1 MTTTPPRPKS
11 RGVGISNSMVT
22 PGLTSSLFG
31 SGTFDSRKGFGS
43 AFSGAMGGGAADAAA
58 APNTTPFRGGGGGGA
73 RGDLRSKLVRERSR
87 SSAAFASS
95 SLQQQQNQHVRTP
108 QRTLRSQTLPSEE
121 DDNDS
126 SDDDNEE
133 GEEQQY
139 PALFT
144 NFCHRGMEVIF
155 TAIPGNKD
163 QECHLLGIHART
175 RVPFQKCHFIVP
187 NKNKSKM
194 KIVELTSHPHTG
206 WIFAA
211 DSIGNIHSFHP
222 TRADPMKEAYGKFRW
237 VGGSVAKTRMVFGY
251 STLPPPPSDDLTT
264 ATTTATS
271 TAMEDLE
278 CFHRTRLTSSMM
290 ASNNNST
297 SSLNA
302 QVAGSSDQQV
312 YPLNDG
318 QPPLPKSPGRSVTT
332 GQYRVMVRSSLTT
345 KRVLVVHKDQL
356 AIFDFSPNEV
366 GGGLD
371 EALLLWTHNMQG
383 SIITQCSLS
392 GDGCAIALS
401 LEGEGVGVPYPFG
414 IRTFVRDWEDGSS
427 GAVDANNKS
436 DVKSNNMR
444 PPTHKHRRTASGMT
458 ALPESHAPPLP
469 TPKIKNFDGLM
480 DSVFRDGGVA
490 PQKKE
495 QIPVAT
501 GILYKL
507 GPFLVHSSPVT
518 RLSFRGFGTRTSAL
532 HHNSGWNE
540 QEEGNDLLLTSCSKD
555 CSVRIFS
562 QNSWRQLMHWTSPP
576 KSRADWVRG
585 ISAANIG
592 DLDSSP
598 TNDTKKKKKEEGKLT
613 PIPKEGADT
622 SVSTGQTSSST
633 QQSHQSNLQMSSGT
647 PQSCDTS
654 VASDASGG
662 INRVLLGNHHYY
674 NNYAQTSS
682 SLPSHSV
689 PGTHAGAWIAEL
701 TFRNAFPALRLSRL
715 SYMKTGGDDALPA
728 HFESVAAI
736 LPPGSLNE
744 GVLLAED
751 DGGNCMDVEG
761 IWPLWDPWEPDLK
774 KNGSGSGEA
783 GSDNPGSSAF
793 GGSGGGGIP
802 TPPPGASPTAA
813 AGPRWVG
820 DGSDLGGTHIP
831 PSEIRITSSYSR
843 VDCLAQ
849 IEMPLWGDKD
859 FGAMEFGAPMR
870 YVMSM
875 PERRVS
881 KLISKLPCAN
891 LEYESGS
898 RLCARAAL
906 DNRSI
911 ELLWRR
917 HGAINLERQ
926 SSAIDLS
933 EQFRDLSLT
942 PLPIC
947 LPSLSVPG
955 LYHKPLSSDSIQPPP
970 TLGKHAIASLHW
982 WPDEN
987 FGGPPRL
994 VALTQGGTLIVYEMP
1009 PPWSAL
1015 EPPMPSYD
1023 PFDGSESRGSSVYS
1037 DFGMMEDDDV
1047 LMSQDSFHSS
1057 DDRRAEYEV
1066 AVAPHPDFGLG
1077 LRLEAQAQGMA
1088 AIAGSFKKHPLSG
1101 GRLPAERS
1109 GAITLGDELI
1119 AVNDVNLEGC
1129 RFEDA
1134 IATVR
1139 QIGFDSHGEPLRMR
1153 FRKCRGKRG
1162 STLQA
1167 SIGSRGSKRS
1177 STGMKTP
1184 DSKSPKVII
1193 EGIDDGSLAT
1203 VEVGADA
1210 EYQQEFGRI
1219 IAVVRDAIIDSP
1231 DSARFVSSPAML
1243 LLPWNFGKGAVV
1255 SSKMYGGALVLWAV
1269 PGERTIKAARLEA
1282 LLDIDPENARFE
1294 VMGSVTMDD
1303 DGNNATIRSIAF
1315 VSSTEKGWLVA
1326 VSDSAGNVALLF
1338 IEISNTSSNDL
1349 DSRPTLTSFF
1359 RHYSSI
1365 FNLHGSMQGN
1375 SEADASDSVIMRP
1388 FSLELFGCMNKR
1400 IRRCKELKI
1409 FSALPYS
1416 VHMNGSKNIDSTEY
1430 SSSTISLSDVS
1441 GYDGGVVLDFCWV
1454 SSGFEDAFPWLLV
1467 FTQSAAILYHRSCLQ
1482 NTWGVLAILSY
1493 TEKLCSRSSSPHDVY
1508 PHLVTALRSAIP
1520 SNDERTR
1527 LRSGWHPESI
1537 LASICTEEDGT
1548 KLALNSYVRGI
1559 YTWLSQWMV
1568 SDESIRPSWVGHGSL
1583 SNAPFRVL
1591 NDKSPASNEDD
1602 EDGSSAALIATLSL
1616 NPQNTGREQSEGAL
1630 LLSELQSALNV
1641 IVKESPNEVEKP
1653 QTNRSKEFKLAM
1665 SQGSKKSEKLNGL
1678 PAPLQKLT
1686 MEELRC
1692 LWAIGEVLAN
1702 PPSFKK
1708 LDSNSQLG
1716 LFCVSLMRNLLD
1728 KRNNNDATKDTSKS
1742 VNAMPSYEGGRM
1754 LTNQKKSSSDL
1765 EGGKIKFDQIASAGC
1780 LSALMSDSQTLLVNS
1795 CRSVGEKFNWDI
1807 ARSVGLPFW
1816 LRSQKELVSIAEEIA
1831 QTIYRDT
1838 RNVMD
1843 CALYYIAMRN
1853 MKKLRAIAA
1862 TDRSESGKKF
1872 FNFISDNDFSSDR
1885 GRNTASKNAYSLL
1898 RKRKYASAAS
1908 FFLLAEPP
1916 MIKSALDVIRLQLQD
1931 TSLAFFV
1938 ARLIEN
1944 ATKSRASTGDGLTIG
1959 GGFNLSSMGGGGGFA
1974 GSGGITMEIGEES
1987 VVKFED
1993 WKPELG
1999 PNARAVLKY
2008 KAANADDDVCL
2019 ESLKLL
2025 WLGRQNEAKLRL
2037 AHMPAM
2043 GENDAV
2049 TLQDL
2054 SLPSVACD
2062 TSISE
2067 DSSSSSV
2074 LRRANAVINFC
2085 SGPTLLKGLNPK
2097 KRVLWSSALLVSR
2110 ALGRCGIEI
2119 PSMRILQRIADPLYE
2134 EKFTPSDTNAGESNG
2149 GPKSSGVLS
2158 SAASSSIFD
2167 SFDTAPPQRK
2177 QTKPVQQATAS
2188 SSIFDSYDAAPSSR
2202 PCQPS
2207 SSIFDSFDAAPQK
2220 PKPASLQN
2228 SSIFD
2233 SFDAAPQKPKPASSQ
2248 SGEMASSIFDSFD
2261 NVAPQKPKAINPQ
2274 RPPRATVAAEPEV
2287 EKDIAIPEFP
2297 AIWSEWRE
2305 RLIYVV
2311 VARTLLREMARIVS
2325 SFHGDPHFVE
2335 MELFAS
2341 RSHPLN
2347 PTGAAEVLHNSCD
2360 GQGLLNSVYKCVSE
2374 LSEHFRIDENT
2385 IIQQAWEL
2393 LSTSLKPRRIVFAVL
2408 LQCLLGRG
2416 DVIEDLVRDTASRQT
2431 NNAEFLGLANDTIID
2446 EDVSKYYLSSQ
2457 FGRRESANI
2466 VWQLELCLWLH
2477 RGGAFEMSVKAV
2489 KETVLAIRIGIA
2501 TSSWGRCHQSLDTLL
2516 KAEPD
2521 YPMDFDAGK
2530 NLWKSMKIIVV
2541 NDNVIDGVE
2550 GVSSGGWEFLVDCRR
2565 DEATEMLRDGKPGQ
2579 FLIRPHTQDPGV
2591 FTLSFRTNLVPTEP
2605 TPVINYDDAG
2615 AVDKLQQPSEPSQT
2629 AKKIVKRDDVVQH
2642 AIVRLTD
2649 SGFRCGSFGP
2659 FVTLVK
2665 LLHTVSGSLPFALR
2679 FNDPPIKGV
2688 IKERGTLPSPN
2699 SFLFRKM
2706 ALHSRSD
2713 LFQFQGSTKI
2723 KVTSVDDCV
2732 RADRGPSD
2740 VCLERCFGL
2749 FAQLI
2754 FLTELRKQ
2762 LCALAAAVD
2771 EDADTAAL
2779 PKTGPDETLSDDFDG
2794 SISEGSLEMD
2804 EEEVIG
2810 VACRMV
2816 RPLLNWVR
2824 SKEIDI
2830 IDEIAPLMGNV
2841 DRNPSSGTLSSAV
2854 EESDES
2860 IEHTSFITG
2869 GDSLIRRMIQA
2880 GSGVEFRTLRVGEA
2894 GNSVIVVLFGRNDAV
2909 KWMIS
2914 NGVGKDQADAEKA
2927 LKMMELLR
2935 IIEPITSA
2943 DLSIPKSYAAT
2954 HPATESRYRF
2964 VDPWEVEAL
2973 ESKAGETANAS
2984 LGRAR
2989 YQTLSVGQIASS
3001 CEKIVRATGGLH
3013 LLGLWSTL
3021 KGGITLTKA
3030 LCSAHPPWERGAG
3043 GDLLMKGGFLLES
3056 SPYENSI
3063 RQHLY
3068 GNSLFRRLNLP
3079 QRFLALLQV
3088 ELLDLKN
3095 VTSPSGSSSLTA
3107 YALLRLKRKGSS
3119 APLNHKARSLD
3130 SACTQPRKISKSSGL
3145 NAPASWGSLVRF
3157 RFPLPEFVNCEGKS
3171 FDADRE
3177 SLFRGP
3183 PTCLQVTAYEKKFM
3197 SDAELGG
3204 ADINLESLGSGGQIE
3219 EWVPLRAG
3227 KDGITWFARV
3237 RISLRFELMCMELS
3251 SDEVDEEDKKFKND
3265 SCPSVGLK
3273 KIQYLSRLGAHEDV
3287 KGVKNSISTP
3297 DMAGYFGNMLY

>member
-1 MTTTPPRPKS
+1 MTTPPLPTS
-11 RGVGISNSMVT
+11 RGEG
-22 PGLTSSLFG
+22 TSIPP
-31 SGTFDSRKGFGS
+31 TFDSRKGLGNT
-43 AFSGAMGGGAADAAA
+43 FSGTMGGSNADAPSNNSSN
-58 APNTTPFRGGGGGGA
+58 APLFSSGAKGGGGA

-95 SLQQQQNQHVRTP
+95 SLQQQNQHLRTP
-108 QRTLRSQTLPSEE
+108 QKVNRNFRPPPSLTSEE
-121 DDNDS
+121 DDDS
-126 SDDDNEE
+126 GSDDSDEE
-133 GEEQQY
+133 EEDEQY

-144 NFCHRGMEVIF
+144 NFCYRGMEVIF
-155 TAIPGNKD
+155 TAIPGDKD

-175 RVPFQKCHFIVP
+175 RVPFQKCHFV
-187 NKNKSKM
+187 NNNNYTSKV
-194 KIVELTSHPHTG
+194 KIVELTSHPITG

-211 DSIGNIHSFHP
+211 DSIGNIHSFYP

-237 VGGSVAKTRMVFGY
+237 VAGNVAETRMVFGY
-251 STLPPPPSDDLTT
+251 SPLPSASTDDFT
-264 ATTTATS
+264 TTTATVQ
-271 TAMEDLE
+271 DLE
-278 CFHRTRLTSSMM
+278 CFHRQRLSM
-290 ASNNNST
+290 ASNVNSA
-297 SSLNA
+297 SSMSAVSNL
-302 QVAGSSDQQV
+302 DQQQQQA

-318 QPPLPKSPGRSVTT
+318 QPPLPKSPGKTVNN
-332 GQYRVMVRSSLTT
+332 GQYRVMVRASLST

-356 AIFDFSPNEV
+356 AIFDFSTSSL
-366 GGGLD
+366 G

-383 SIITQCSLS
+383 SIITHCSIS
-392 GDGCAIALS
+392 GDGCAIAVS
-401 LEGEGVGVPYPFG
+401 LEREGVGVPYPFG
-414 IRTFVRDWEDGSS
+414 IRTFVRDWEDGS
-427 GAVDANNKS
+427 GAVE
-436 DVKSNNMR
+436 VKSNNNNAGNMR
-444 PPTHKHRRTASGMT
+444 PPTHKHRRTASGMK
-458 ALPESHAPPLP
+458 AMSESHAPPLP
-469 TPKIKNFDGLM
+469 TPKSRNFDGLM
-480 DSVFRDGGVA
+480 DSVFGDGSTS
-490 PQKKE
+490 KKE
-495 QIPVAT
+495 QSRTTAKSPIPAAT
-501 GILYKL
+501 GILYKP
-507 GPFLVHSSPVT
+507 GQFLVHSSPVS

-598 TNDTKKKKKEEGKLT
+598 TNDAKKKKKEDGKLT
-613 PIPKEGADT
+613 PNPKDGADA
-622 SVSTGQTSSST
+622 SVSTGQTLST
-633 QQSHQSNLQMSSGT
+633 QQSQQPNMQISAGT
-647 PQSCDTS
+647 PSQSCDTS

-744 GVLLAED
+744 EVLLAED

-761 IWPLWDPWEPDLK
+761 IWPAWDPWEPDLK
-774 KNGSGSGEA
+774 KSSGPGDA
-783 GSDNPGSSAF
+783 GNDRTGSSAF
-793 GGSGGGGIP
+793 GGSSGGVGAA
-802 TPPPGASPTAA
+802 TAAPGASPTA

-820 DGSDLGGTHIP
+820 DGFDLGGTHIP

-843 VDCLAQ
+843 IDCISQ

-881 KLISKLPCAN
+881 KLVSKLPCAN
-891 LEYESGS
+891 LQYESGG

-906 DNRSI
+906 DNKSI

-926 SSAIDLS
+926 SGSFDQS
-933 EQFRDLSLT
+933 EHLRDLSLT
-942 PLPIC
+942 PLPIR

-955 LYHKPLSSDSIQPPP
+955 LHQKLPSDTLQLPP
-970 TLGKHAIASLHW
+970 TFDKHAIASLHW
-982 WPDEN
+982 WPDDN

-994 VALTQGGTLIVYEMP
+994 MALTSGGALIVYEMP

-1037 DFGMMEDDDV
+1037 DFGMLEDDDV
-1047 LMSQDSFHSS
+1047 LLSQDSFHSE
-1057 DDRRAEYEV
+1057 DRRAEYEV

-1101 GRLPAERS
+1101 GRLPAERC

-1119 AVNDVNLEGC
+1119 AVNDVNLEGY

-1153 FRKCRGKRG
+1153 FRKCRGRRFG
-1162 STLQA
+1162 STQPA
-1167 SIGSRGSKRS
+1167 SIGSKGSKRS
-1177 STGMKTP
+1177 SAGTKTP
-1184 DSKSPKVII
+1184 DSKSPKVLI

-1219 IAVVRDAIIDSP
+1219 IAVVRDATISP
-1231 DSARFVSSPAML
+1231 GSTRFAFSPAML

-1255 SSKMYGGALVLWAV
+1255 SDSMYGGALVLWSV
-1269 PGERTIKAARLEA
+1269 PGGRTIKAARLEA
-1282 LLDIDPENARFE
+1282 LLDIDPENARFD
-1294 VMGSVTMDD
+1294 VMGSVALED
-1303 DGNNATIRSIAF
+1303 DGNSAAIQSITF
-1315 VSSTEKGWLVA
+1315 VSSTDEGWLVA
-1326 VSDSAGNVALLF
+1326 VHDSGGSVSLLF
-1338 IEISNTSSNDL
+1338 IEISSANDL
-1349 DSRPTLTSFF
+1349 DARPTLTSSF
-1359 RHYSSI
+1359 RQHSSI
-1365 FNLHGSMQGN
+1365 FNLYSSGPGNNKTNPSGSF
-1375 SEADASDSVIMRP
+1375 IMRP
-1388 FSLELFGCMNKR
+1388 FSLELFGCMELVG
-1400 IRRCKELKI
+1400 RCKELKV
-1409 FSALPYS
+1409 FSGLPYS
-1416 VHMNGSKNIDSTEY
+1416 LHINGGENNESTEY
-1430 SSSTISLSDVS
+1430 SSFTISLNDVS
-1441 GYDGGVVLDFCWV
+1441 GFDSEVILDFCWV

-1482 NTWGVLAILSY
+1482 NTWGVIAVLSY
-1493 TEKLCSRSSSPHDVY
+1493 AEKLCSRSSSPLDVF
-1508 PHLVTALRSAIP
+1508 PHLVSALRSVIP
-1520 SNDERTR
+1520 SNDEHAR

-1559 YTWLSQWMV
+1559 YSWLSQWMV
-1568 SDESIRPSWVGHGSL
+1568 SDEAMRPSWVGHGSL

-1591 NDKSPASNEDD
+1591 NDKSLVPNED
-1602 EDGSSAALIATLSL
+1602 EEENGSAAALMTSLSL
-1616 NPQNTGREQSEGAL
+1616 APQRAGREQSEGTL
-1630 LLSELQSALNV
+1630 LLSELQSALNNV
-1641 IVKESPNEVEKP
+1641 VEESPYEVERP
-1653 QTNRSKEFKLAM
+1653 QTNRSREFMLAM
-1665 SQGSKKSEKLNGL
+1665 SQGSKKSTKLNEL
-1678 PAPLQKLT
+1678 PTPLQTLT
-1686 MEELRC
+1686 VEELRC

-1702 PPSFKK
+1702 PPAFKK
-1708 LDSNSQLG
+1708 LDSYSQLC

-1728 KRNNNDATKDTSKS
+1728 KPKS
-1742 VNAMPSYEGGRM
+1742 NGKTAQPENTMPSYVGGRM
-1754 LTNQKKSSSDL
+1754 LTSQQKSSATL
-1765 EGGKIKFDQIASAGC
+1765 EEGMAKFDNIASAGC
-1780 LSALMSDSQTLLVNS
+1780 LSALMSDCQKLLVNS
-1795 CRSVGEKFNWDI
+1795 CRPLGDKFSWDST
-1807 ARSVGLPFW
+1807 RSIGLPFW
-1816 LRSQKELVSIAEEIA
+1816 LRSQTELISVAEEIA
-1831 QTIYRDT
+1831 QTIYKDS

-1853 MKKLRAIAA
+1853 MKKLKAIAA

-1872 FNFISDNDFSSDR
+1872 FKFISDHDFSSDR
-1885 GRNTASKNAYSLL
+1885 GRNSAEKNAYSLL

-1916 MIKSALDVIRLQLQD
+1916 MIKSAVDVIRLKLHD
-1931 TSLAFFV
+1931 TPLAFFV

-1944 ATKSRASTGDGLTIG
+1944 AMNSHVPTGDGLTIG
-1959 GGFNLSSMGGGGGFA
+1959 KGFNLVNMGGGGGFA
-1974 GSGGITMEIGEES
+1974 GSGGNTIDVVEET
-1987 VVKFED
+1987 VVRFEE

-1999 PNARAVLKY
+1999 PHARAVLEHN
-2008 KAANADDDVCL
+2008 AANADDVCL

-2037 AHMPAM
+2037 AHIPTM
-2043 GENDAV
+2043 GENDTFA
-2049 TLQDL
+2049 LQDI
-2054 SLPSVACD
+2054 SLPSVAFH
-2062 TSISE
+2062 TSVSE
-2067 DSSSSSV
+2067 DATSSTV
-2074 LRRANAVINFC
+2074 LHRANAVIDFC
-2085 SGPTLLKGLNPK
+2085 SGPMLLKGLNPK

-2119 PSMRILQRIADPLYE
+2119 PSMRILQGIADPLYE
-2134 EKFTPSDTNAGESNG
+2134 ERPVSSHSSNG
-2149 GPKSSGVLS
+2149 NAKSSAMASGAQS
-2158 SAASSSIFD
+2158 SASPIFDSFDTTRYQTQFPQEAAASSSILHTNDPAPPSQPASSIFD
-2167 SFDTAPPQRK
+2167 SFDAAPQKPKPVPK
-2177 QTKPVQQATAS
+2177 QTA
-2188 SSIFDSYDAAPSSR
+2188 DM
-2202 PCQPS
+2202 S

-2220 PKPASLQN
+2220 PKPVPKQTADMS

-2233 SFDAAPQKPKPASSQ
+2233 SFDAAPQKPKPVPKQTADMS
-2248 SGEMASSIFDSFD
+2248 SSIFDSFD
-2261 NVAPQKPKAINPQ
+2261 AAPQRPKATGSH
-2274 RPPRATVAAEPEV
+2274 RPPRATVVAVEPKV
-2287 EKDIAIPEFP
+2287 EKDIPIPDFP
-2297 AIWSEWRE
+2297 TIWVEWRE
-2305 RLIYVV
+2305 RLINVV

-2325 SFHGDPHFVE
+2325 SFHGDPQFVD
-2335 MELFAS
+2335 MELFAN
-2341 RSHPLN
+2341 RSHPLT
-2347 PTGAAEVLHNSCD
+2347 PSVSAEVLHNPCD
-2360 GQGLLNSVYKCVSE
+2360 SQALLNSVFNCVSE
-2374 LSEHFRIDENT
+2374 LSEQFQINENT

-2393 LSTSLKPRRIVFAVL
+2393 LSPSLRPRRIIFAVL

-2416 DVIEDLVRDTASRQT
+2416 DVIEDLVRDAASRQT
-2431 NNAEFLGLANDTIID
+2431 NSAEFLGLANDTIVD
-2446 EDVSKYYLSSQ
+2446 EDDAKYYLSSQ

-2477 RGGAFEMSVKAV
+2477 RGGAFEMSDKAV
-2489 KETVLAIRIGIA
+2489 KETVLAIRIGVA

-2530 NLWKSMKIIVV
+2530 NLWRSMKIIVV
-2541 NDNVIDGVE
+2541 NDNVIDGID

-2605 TPVINYDDAG
+2605 APATNYDETG
-2615 AVDKLQQPSEPSQT
+2615 AIDKAKQPSEGESAQST
-2629 AKKIVKRDDVVQH
+2629 KKIVKRDDVVQH

-2665 LLHTVSGSLPFALR
+2665 LLHAVSESLPFALR

-2713 LFQFQGSTKI
+2713 FFQLQGSSKI
-2723 KVTSVDDCV
+2723 KVSTIDDCIRDRDTSV
-2732 RADRGPSD
+2732 S
-2740 VCLERCFGL
+2740 LERCFGL
-2749 FAQLI
+2749 FAQLL

-2771 EDADTAAL
+2771 EDERNTVVPKADI
-2779 PKTGPDETLSDDFDG
+2779 DETLSDDFDG

-2830 IDEIAPLMGNV
+2830 IDEIAPRMCDV
-2841 DRNPSSGTLSSAV
+2841 DRTPSAVSLSSAV
-2854 EESDES
+2854 EESDDS
-2860 IEHTSFITG
+2860 IKHTNFITG

-2880 GSGVEFRTLRVGEA
+2880 GSGVDFRTLRVGEA
-2894 GNSVIVVLFGRNDAV
+2894 GNSVIVVLFGKKDAI
-2909 KWMIS
+2909 KWMLS
-2914 NGVGKDQADAEKA
+2914 NGAAKDQSDAEKK
-2927 LKMMELLR
+2927 LEMMELMR
-2935 IIEPITSA
+2935 IIEPISST

-2954 HPATESRYRF
+2954 HPATECRYRF

-2973 ESKAGETANAS
+2973 ESKAGETANAA
-2984 LGRAR
+2984 LGRAC
-2989 YQTLSVGQIASS
+2989 YQTLSVGRIASS
-3001 CEKIVRATGGLH
+3001 CEKIVRSTGGLH

-3030 LCSAHPPWERGAG
+3030 LCSAHPPWERDAG

-3107 YALLRLKRKGSS
+3107 YALLRLKRQGSS

-3177 SLFRGP
+3177 SLFRGA
-3183 PTCLQVTAYEKKFM
+3183 PTCLQLTAYEKKFM

-3227 KDGITWFARV
+3227 KDGITWFARI

-3251 SDEVDEEDKKFKND
+3251 TNEGEEVKFKND
-3265 SCPSVGLK
+3265 RCPSVGLK

-3297 DMAGYFGNMLY
+3297 DLANYFGSMLY

>member
-1 MTTTPPRPKS
+1 M
-11 RGVGISNSMVT
+11 
-22 PGLTSSLFG
+22 
-31 SGTFDSRKGFGS
+31 D
-43 AFSGAMGGGAADAAA
+43 
-58 APNTTPFRGGGGGGA
+58 
-73 RGDLRSKLVRERSR
+73 
-87 SSAAFASS
+87 
-95 SLQQQQNQHVRTP
+95 
-108 QRTLRSQTLPSEE
+108 
-121 DDNDS
+121 
-126 SDDDNEE
+126 SDDSDDEQEE
-133 GEEQQY
+133 EEEQY

-144 NFCHRGMEVIF
+144 NFCYRGMEVIF
-155 TAIPGNKD
+155 TAIPGDKD
-163 QECHLLGIHART
+163 HECHLLGIHSRT
-175 RVPFQKCHFIVP
+175 RVPFQKCHFVTTT
-187 NKNKSKM
+187 NNNNNTKSKVN
-194 KIVELTSHPHTG
+194 IVELTSHPLTG

-211 DSIGNIHSFHP
+211 DSIGNVHSFHP

-237 VGGSVAKTRMVFGY
+237 VGGSVARTRMVFGY
-251 STLPPPPSDDLTT
+251 SPLPSSASDNSTT
-264 ATTTATS
+264 
-271 TAMEDLE
+271 MEDLE
-278 CFHRTRLTSSMM
+278 CFHRQRSAM
-290 ASNNNST
+290 ASNANST
-297 SSLNA
+297 SSMSA
-302 QVAGSSDQQV
+302 VSSADQQQQQQV

-318 QPPLPKSPGRSVTT
+318 QPPLPKSPGKSVNI
-332 GQYRVMVRSSLTT
+332 GQYRVMVRASLST

-356 AIFDFSPNEV
+356 AIFDFSNSSSS
-366 GGGLD
+366 D

-392 GDGCAIALS
+392 GDGCAIAVS

-427 GAVDANNKS
+427 GAIEVNKS
-436 DVKSNNMR
+436 NNSNNNVGNMR
-444 PPTHKHRRTASGMT
+444 PPTHKHRRTASGMK

-469 TPKIKNFDGLM
+469 TPKNKNFDGLM
-480 DSVFRDGGVA
+480 DSVFGDGGSST
-490 PQKKE
+490 KKE
-495 QIPVAT
+495 QSGTAAKSQILAAT
-501 GILYKL
+501 GILYKP
-507 GPFLVHSSPVT
+507 GQFLVHSSPVT

-540 QEEGNDLLLTSCSKD
+540 HEEGNDLLLTCCSKD

-598 TNDTKKKKKEEGKLT
+598 TNDTKKKKREEGKLT
-613 PIPKEGADT
+613 PNPKDGGDT
-622 SVSTGQTSSST
+622 SVSTGQTSST
-633 QQSHQSNLQMSSGT
+633 QQPNMQMSSGT
-647 PQSCDTS
+647 PSQSCDTS

-736 LPPGSLNE
+736 LPPGSVNE
-744 GVLLAED
+744 EVLLAEN

-761 IWPLWDPWEPDLK
+761 IWPVWDPWEPDVK
-774 KNGSGSGEA
+774 KNSGSGDA
-783 GSDNPGSSAF
+783 GNDKPGSSAF
-793 GGSGGGGIP
+793 GGSSGVG
-802 TPPPGASPTAA
+802 TAAAAPGASPTA

-843 VDCLAQ
+843 ADCLAQ

-881 KLISKLPCAN
+881 KLVSKLPCAN

-926 SSAIDLS
+926 SSAINQA

-942 PLPIC
+942 PLPIR

-955 LYHKPLSSDSIQPPP
+955 LHQKLSPECLQPPS
-970 TLGKHAIASLHW
+970 TFDKHALASLHW

-1037 DFGMMEDDDV
+1037 DFGMLEDDDV
-1047 LMSQDSFHSS
+1047 LLSQDSFHSE
-1057 DDRRAEYEV
+1057 DRRAEYEV

-1101 GRLPAERS
+1101 GRLPAERC

-1119 AVNDVNLEGC
+1119 AVNDVNLEGY

-1153 FRKCRGKRG
+1153 FRKCRGRRFG
-1162 STLQA
+1162 STLPA
-1167 SIGSRGSKRS
+1167 SIGSKGSRRS
-1177 STGMKTP
+1177 AGTKTP

-1219 IAVVRDAIIDSP
+1219 IAVVRDSIISP
-1231 DSARFVSSPAML
+1231 GSARSASLPAML

-1255 SSKMYGGALVLWAV
+1255 SNNMYGGALVLWAV

-1282 LLDIDPENARFE
+1282 LLDIDPENARFD

-1303 DGNNATIRSIAF
+1303 GENDATIGSITF
-1315 VSSTEKGWLVA
+1315 VSSTDKGWLVA
-1326 VSDSAGNVALLF
+1326 VCDSAGSVALLF
-1338 IEISNTSSNDL
+1338 IEISSAASNDL
-1349 DSRPTLTSFF
+1349 DSPPMLTSSF
-1359 RHYSSI
+1359 RQHSSI
-1365 FNLHGSMQGN
+1365 FNLYSNVRGN
-1375 SEADASDSVIMRP
+1375 DKFDPSDSAVMRP
-1388 FSLELFGCMNKR
+1388 FSLELFGCMKR
-1400 IRRCKELKI
+1400 IGRCKELKI
-1409 FSALPYS
+1409 FSGLPYS
-1416 VHMNGSKNIDSTEY
+1416 LHMDGGQNIESTEY
-1430 SSSTISLSDVS
+1430 SSFTISLKDVS
-1441 GYDGGVVLDFCWV
+1441 GFDGEVIIDFCWV

-1482 NTWGVLAILSY
+1482 NTWGAIAVLSY
-1493 TEKLCSRSSSPHDVY
+1493 AEKLCLRSSSPLDVF

-1520 SNDERTR
+1520 SNDEHTR

-1559 YTWLSQWMV
+1559 YTWLSQWMA
-1568 SDESIRPSWVGHGSL
+1568 SDESMRPSWDGHGTL

-1591 NDKSPASNEDD
+1591 NDKSLVSNEDED
-1602 EDGSSAALIATLSL
+1602 EAGSAAALIASLSL
-1616 NPQNTGREQSEGAL
+1616 NHQREDKEQSEGAL
-1630 LLSELQSALNV
+1630 LLSELQSVLNV
-1641 IVKESPNEVEKP
+1641 VVKESPDELEKP
-1653 QTNRSKEFKLAM
+1653 QTNRSREFMLAM
-1665 SQGSKKSEKLNGL
+1665 SQGSKKSTKLNEL
-1678 PAPLQKLT
+1678 PTPLQTLT

-1702 PPSFKK
+1702 PPAFNK
-1708 LDSNSQLG
+1708 LDSYSQLS

-1728 KRNNNDATKDTSKS
+1728 KRNNNDSTGDTAKS
-1742 VNAMPSYEGGRM
+1742 VNAMPSYVGGRM
-1754 LTNQKKSSSDL
+1754 LTSQKKSSSNLD
-1765 EGGKIKFDQIASAGC
+1765 EGKAKFDSIASAGC
-1780 LSALMSDSQTLLVNS
+1780 LSALMSDCQMLLVKS
-1795 CRSVGEKFNWDI
+1795 CRPVGEKFSWDS
-1807 ARSVGLPFW
+1807 ARSIGLPFW

-1831 QTIYRDT
+1831 QTIYKDT

-1853 MKKLRAIAA
+1853 MKKLKAIAA

-1872 FNFISDNDFSSDR
+1872 FKFISDHDFSSDR
-1885 GRNTASKNAYSLL
+1885 GRNSAEKNAYSLL

-1916 MIKSALDVIRLQLQD
+1916 MIKSAVDVIRLQLQD

-1944 ATKSRASTGDGLTIG
+1944 AMKSRAPTGDGLTIG
-1959 GGFNLSSMGGGGGFA
+1959 GGFSLSSMGGGGGFA
-1974 GSGGITMEIGEES
+1974 GSGGNTIDVGEET
-1987 VVKFED
+1987 VVRFEE

-1999 PNARAVLKY
+1999 LHARAVLKH
-2008 KAANADDDVCL
+2008 KVANADDVCL

-2037 AHMPAM
+2037 AHIPAM
-2043 GENDAV
+2043 GENTVA
-2049 TLQDL
+2049 LQDI

-2062 TSISE
+2062 TSMSE
-2067 DSSSSSV
+2067 DVSSSSV

-2119 PSMRILQRIADPLYE
+2119 PSMRILQRIADPNYE
-2134 EKFTPSDTNAGESNG
+2134 EKPNTSDISNG
-2149 GPKSSGVLS
+2149 GSKSSEAYGAQS
-2158 SAASSSIFD
+2158 SESSIFD
-2167 SFDTAPPQRK
+2167 SFDTAQPQRRR
-2177 QTKPVQQATAS
+2177 TKSVQQATAS
-2188 SSIFDSYDAAPSSR
+2188 SSIFDTFDPAPSSQPASSIFDSFDAAPQKPKPAPSQPASSIFDSFDAA
-2202 PCQPS
+2202 PQKPKPAPKQAAMS

-2220 PKPASLQN
+2220 PKPTLSQPASIFDSFDTAPQKPKSAPKQAADMS

-2233 SFDAAPQKPKPASSQ
+2233 SFDAAPQKPKATSSR
-2248 SGEMASSIFDSFD
+2248 
-2261 NVAPQKPKAINPQ
+2261 

-2287 EKDIAIPEFP
+2287 ERDIPIPDFP
-2297 AIWSEWRE
+2297 AIWGEWRE
-2305 RLIYVV
+2305 RLINVV

-2325 SFHGDPHFVE
+2325 SFHGDPQFAD
-2335 MELFAS
+2335 MELFAQ
-2341 RSHPLN
+2341 RSHPLT

-2360 GQGLLNSVYKCVSE
+2360 SQGLLNSVFKCVSE
-2374 LSEHFRIDENT
+2374 LSEQFQIDENI

-2393 LSTSLKPRRIVFAVL
+2393 LSPSLKPRRIIFAVL

-2416 DVIEDLVRDTASRQT
+2416 DVIEDLVRDAASRQT
-2431 NNAEFLGLANDTIID
+2431 NNAEFLGLANDTIVD
-2446 EDVSKYYLSSQ
+2446 EDDTKYYLSSQ

-2466 VWQLELCLWLH
+2466 IWQLELCLWLH

-2530 NLWKSMKIIVV
+2530 NLWRSMKIIVV
-2541 NDNVIDGVE
+2541 NDNVIDGID

-2605 TPVINYDDAG
+2605 TPAANYDEAG
-2615 AVDKLQQPSEPSQT
+2615 AIDKSKQPSESESSQT
-2629 AKKIVKRDDVVQH
+2629 ARKIVKRDDVVQH

-2665 LLHTVSGSLPFALR
+2665 LLHAVSESLPFALR

-2713 LFQFQGSTKI
+2713 FFQLQGSSKKI
-2723 KVTSVDDCV
+2723 KVTDIDDCI
-2732 RADRGPSD
+2732 RDRDPSD
-2740 VCLERCFGL
+2740 VSLERCFGL

-2771 EDADTAAL
+2771 EDESATAM
-2779 PKTGPDETLSDDFDG
+2779 PKAGIDETLSDDFDG
-2794 SISEGSLEMD
+2794 SISEGSLEID

-2830 IDEIAPLMGNV
+2830 IDEIAPSMCDV
-2841 DRNPSSGTLSSAV
+2841 DRTPSAVSLSSAV
-2854 EESDES
+2854 EELDET
-2860 IEHTSFITG
+2860 IEHTCFITG

-2894 GNSVIVVLFGRNDAV
+2894 GNSVIVVLFGRSDAV

-2914 NGVGKDQADAEKA
+2914 NGAARDQADAEKK
-2927 LKMMELLR
+2927 LKMMELMR

-2973 ESKAGETANAS
+2973 ESKAGETANAA

-2989 YQTLSVGQIASS
+2989 YQTMSVGQIAGS
-3001 CEKIVRATGGLH
+3001 CEKIVRSTGGLH

-3030 LCSAHPPWERGAG
+3030 LCSAHPPWERDAG

-3107 YALLRLKRKGSS
+3107 YALLRLKRQGSS

-3177 SLFRGP
+3177 SLFRGA
-3183 PTCLQVTAYEKKFM
+3183 PTCLQLTAYEKKFM

-3227 KDGITWFARV
+3227 KDGITWFARI

-3251 SDEVDEEDKKFKND
+3251 TNDGEEVKFKND
-3265 SCPSVGLK
+3265 RCPSVGLK

-3297 DMAGYFGNMLY
+3297 DLAGYFGQYLY